1 MKEYINQKNKDLFQS
16 MKSPISNK
24 MNQNLSI
31 SLNNHLIEDNITFS
45 RIPDNISDKQKQEII
60 SSNKFYFL
68 GYAKLLD
75 DNNLLKIRLQ
85 ELINKKN
92 EYKKNL
98 NNLILK
104 ENKKAN
110 TNNNIHFRKEL
121 VDIPNN
127 IYISRK
133 RKRRKKSQITYKYKC
148 NFKDCNKKYS
158 SENCLNQHIKLK
170 HSYS

>member
-1 MKEYINQKNKDLFQS
+1 MREYINRKSKGLFQS
-16 MKSPISNK
+16 RKTPISNK
-24 MNQNLSI
+24 LNQNLSI
-31 SLNNHLIEDNITFS
+31 WWNNHLIEDNITYS
-45 RIPDNISDKQKQEII
+45 KIPDNLSDKQKQEII

-68 GYAKLLD
+68 GYVRLLD

-104 ENKKAN
+104 ENKKTN
-110 TNNNIHFRKEL
+110 TNNNILFKKDL
-121 VDIPNN
+121 VDIRNN

-133 RKRRKKSQITYKYKC
+133 RKRRKKNQIIYKYKC

-158 SENCLNQHIKLK
+158 SENCLNQHIK
-170 HSYS
+170 